1 MKTRFLALIIL
12 SFSAA
17 AFVAHSYYWGAPCI
31 RVEKT
36 VYICPIST
44 NGGIM
49 DYSLEELFQGY
60 KDRFRIDSISY
71 EHGHE
76 ARSGVRTIYAK
87 WQRIG
92 ADYMWTDCICSIE
105 PHYHYRGYLDTWG
118 YMDSMRISI
127 ESRQYLSK
135 EERLANLAGKLNEEL

>member
-1 MKTRFLALIIL
+1 
-12 SFSAA
+12 
-17 AFVAHSYYWGAPCI
+17 
-31 RVEKT
+31 
-36 VYICPIST
+36 
-44 NGGIM
+44 M